1 MDNYLNLE
9 NLFFFISLQPFLAVQ
24 ELCVG
29 KKSKLDK
36 IWRPRQN
43 PRLFN
48 LPPQHVHNNA
58 PQ

>member
-9 NLFFFISLQPFLAVQ
+9 NLFFFIDLRPFLAVQ

-29 KKSKLDK
+29 KEPKLDK
-36 IWRPRQN
+36 ISGPVQK

-48 LPPQHVHNNA
+48 LPPHNVHNL
-58 PQ
+58 PP

>member
-9 NLFFFISLQPFLAVQ
+9 NLFAFIALRLFLPVQ

-29 KKSKLDK
+29 KKLKLDK
-36 IWRPRQN
+36 ILDRVRN

-58 PQ
+58 T

>member
-9 NLFFFISLQPFLAVQ
+9 NLIIFISLQPFLPVQ

-29 KKSKLDK
+29 KKLKLDNISATPK
-36 IWRPRQN
+36 N

-48 LPPQHVHNNA
+48 LPPHNVHNLA
-58 PQ
+58 T

>member
-29 KKSKLDK
+29 KKLKLDK
-36 IWRPRQN
+36 ILDPVRN

-48 LPPQHVHNNA
+48 LPPQNVHKA
-58 PQ
+58 AT